1 MALNPESQ
9 IESHNNFRHIG
20 QSLMLLFRCATGE
33 AWPEI
38 MLDAKAGKPCDHRA
52 LSSHLDLVRR
62 DRSKLGMVPS
72 RARARCNTQQLP
84 FISFPR
90 SVQLRVRHDVRVLR
104 HLHLPVLLHH
114 AQPVRGR
121 HHGQL

>member
-62 DRSKLGMVPS
+62 DRSKLGTVPS
-72 RARARCNTQQLP
+72 GARARCKTWAA
-84 FISFPR
+84 R
-90 SVQLRVRHDVRVLR
+90 
-104 HLHLPVLLHH
+104 
-114 AQPVRGR
+114 
-121 HHGQL
+121 